1 MQYIVQILGGIGDER
16 WHLKEE
22 FYTLIKATHGKKYQF
37 LSKYKNIDKQF
48 RRYLEYGFV
57 IKGKAENL
65 KIKGREFQVKGYS
78 SYKISQKGLLA
89 LDYYRTLS
97 GGKDLSQGDLFNKY
111 K

>member
-1 MQYIVQILGGIGDER
+1 MQYIVQILGVIGDEQ

-22 FYTLIKATHGKKYQF
+22 FYTLIQATHGKKYPI
-37 LSKYKNIDKQF
+37 LRKYTNIEKIF
-48 RRYLEYGFV
+48 KRYLEYGFA

-89 LDYYRTLS
+89 LDYYRALT